1 MPPALYDIAVANF
14 AIATTE
20 FAVLRDPGLLATL
33 YASIAM
39 AAIVLL
45 IALCALDQQ
54 PTIGNA
60 KASWLAPS

>member
-1 MPPALYDIAVANF
+1 M
-14 AIATTE
+14 
-20 FAVLRDPGLLATL
+20 LRDPGLLATL

-39 AAIVLL
+39 AAIV

>member
-39 AAIVLL
+39 AAIV